1 MIGSNLQSTDMREQN
16 DNDGFA
22 YLFYYDWFGVGLFR
36 EVTRSQ
42 YFYNKS

>member
-22 YLFYYDWFGVGLFR
+22 YLFYYDWFGGGFIYGPFGLR
-36 EVTRSQ
+36 GKEGE
-42 YFYNKS
+42 